1 MEAFSL
7 QKTHSAM
14 RLRFGSGARLA
25 HDPVR
30 GCLERMVSAAFHVDD
45 QQLRCPGRGPA
56 RVARARQVAMYLAHT
71 VCGLSFTDVGEMFER
86 DRTTVSHACSVVE
99 EAREDR
105 QFDRALDMLERSTRI
120 LVLRAMDTRLG
131 ETRGRRCR

>member
-1 MEAFSL
+1 MEPFTL
-7 QKTHSAM
+7 QKTHSAP
-14 RLRFGSGARLA
+14 RLRFATAARLA

-30 GCLERMVSAAFHVDD
+30 GCLERMVSAAFRVDD
-45 QQLRCPGRGPA
+45 QHIRWPGRGPA

-71 VCGLSFTDVGEMFER
+71 VCGLSFTDVGAMFER

-120 LVLRAMDTRLG
+120 LLLRTMDTHVN
-131 ETRGRRCR
+131 ETGGRRCR